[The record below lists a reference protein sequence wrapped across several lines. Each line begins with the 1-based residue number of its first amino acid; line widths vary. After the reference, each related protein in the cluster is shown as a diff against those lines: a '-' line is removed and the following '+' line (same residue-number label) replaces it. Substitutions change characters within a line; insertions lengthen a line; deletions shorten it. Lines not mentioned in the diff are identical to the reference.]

1 MECVGGVSTQ
11 SWWLRGT
18 FCFVCVSNF
27 LIFSPLPKYILLS
40 STGLDEESGCHDL
53 GCCLCCC
60 CCFFFKNNFCC
71 CWECFHGST
80 TVKSA
85 ATPARPGSLSPP
97 LSLIGWNLFISFT
110 FDPSLLFLPS
120 FSLSL
125 CCVYANA
132 VKLHPRQQNR
142 GGGTIKPFDKN
153 THTTTHNLQLSTKC
167 WHLFYSGGGRDNY
180 PSWRHPLFFKKY

>member
-1 MECVGGVSTQ
+1 MCRGGEYTKLMIA
-11 SWWLRGT
+11 WNFLF
-18 FCFVCVSNF
+18 FCFVCVNNF

-53 GCCLCCC
+53 GCCCCC
-60 CCFFFKNNFCC
+60 CCFFFKNNFC

-97 LSLIGWNLFISFT
+97 LSLIGWKPFHLIHIWSLPPF
-110 FDPSLLFLPS
+110 PSFLP
-120 FSLSL
+120 SLSL

-153 THTTTHNLQLSTKC
+153 THTTHDTQPAIVN
-167 WHLFYSGGGRDNY
+167 
-180 PSWRHPLFFKKY
+180 